1 MTCAEQT
8 FVFDNVYFQPVP
20 ALLCEFSA
28 PVKLEY
34 KWSDQQLTFLMRHAR
49 NDFSRWDAAQSLL
62 ATYIKLNVNRHQ
74 QGQPLSL
81 PVHVADAFRAILLD
95 EKIDPALAAEIL
107 TLPSANEIAEMF
119 AIIDPIA
126 IAAVREALT
135 RTRRT
140 NWRTNSSRFI
150 TPISSTAIG
159 WSTPILV
166 NVLCAIPACAIWRLR
181 NRRWAISWWRRSIT
195 GQIT

>member
-1 MTCAEQT
+1 
-8 FVFDNVYFQPVP
+8 VP

-126 IAAVREALT
+126 IATVREALT
-135 RTRRT
+135 RTLANELADEFLAVYNANKLDSYRVEH
-140 NWRTNSSRFI
+140 
-150 TPISSTAIG
+150 ADIG
-159 WSTPILV
+159 KR
-166 NVLCAIPACAIWRLR
+166 ALR
-181 NRRWAISWWRRSIT
+181 NTCLRYLAFAEPTLGDKLVARSIT
-195 GQIT
+195 RRIT

>member
-1 MTCAEQT
+1 M
-8 FVFDNVYFQPVP
+8 
-20 ALLCEFSA
+20 
-28 PVKLEY
+28 KLEY

-107 TLPSANEIAEMF
+107 TLPSANEIAELF
-119 AIIDPIA
+119 ATIDPIA
-126 IAAVREALT
+126 ISAVREALT
-135 RTRRT
+135 RTLAKSWQT
-140 NWRTNSSRFI
+140 SSR
-150 TPISSTAIG
+150 
-159 WSTPILV
+159 
-166 NVLCAIPACAIWRLR
+166 
-181 NRRWAISWWRRSIT
+181 
-195 GQIT
+195 

>member
-1 MTCAEQT
+1 MNSVLNVTQAEQT

-62 ATYIKLNVNRHQ
+62 ATYIKLNVARHQ

-81 PVHVADAFRAILLD
+81 PVHVAGFPRGAARY
-95 EKIDPALAAEIL
+95 EIDPALCAKIL
-107 TLPSANEIAEMF
+107 TLPSVMKWLNCS
-119 AIIDPIA
+119 
-126 IAAVREALT
+126 L
-135 RTRRT
+135 
-140 NWRTNSSRFI
+140 
-150 TPISSTAIG
+150 SSTRYVPKYAR
-159 WSTPILV
+159 STH
-166 NVLCAIPACAIWRLR
+166 
-181 NRRWAISWWRRSIT
+181 SYS
-195 GQIT
+195 GD